1 MLRYCYTLLSYLI
14 QPLILFFMWRK
25 SWKQPEYRA
34 RLAERYG
41 FYGNATPPSAK
52 GVVIHAASVGEV
64 IAATPLIKAIQ
75 AKYPQLPLLHQQ
87 VQKGL
92 KLHLAIP
99 SRIFIYLMICRA
111 R

>member
-41 FYGNATPPSAK
+41 FMAMQPRHQRK
-52 GVVIHAASVGEV
+52 G
-64 IAATPLIKAIQ
+64 
-75 AKYPQLPLLHQQ
+75 
-87 VQKGL
+87 
-92 KLHLAIP
+92 
-99 SRIFIYLMICRA
+99 
-111 R
+111 